1 MASVL
6 FLAIASSTVML
17 LCRAIL
23 FQLEDHWILD
33 GIPFFNLMALTKR
46 MNFVIS
52 HNPHTLNFPSYL
64 RYAEM
69 SKAVKNE
76 ISHRGKA
83 LQALKE
89 FFQKPTGT

>member
-33 GIPFFNLMALTKR
+33 GIPFFNLMALTKQ
-46 MNFVIS
+46 
-52 HNPHTLNFPSYL
+52 
-64 RYAEM
+64 M